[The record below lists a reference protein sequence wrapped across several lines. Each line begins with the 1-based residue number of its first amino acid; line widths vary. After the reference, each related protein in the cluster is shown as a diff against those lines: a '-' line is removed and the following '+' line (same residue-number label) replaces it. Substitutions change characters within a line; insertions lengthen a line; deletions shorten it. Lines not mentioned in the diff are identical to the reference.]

1 MNLSRSVSFCPQ
13 QNFHILSRVKNFKI
27 INGDDQ
33 NDHNLSPT
41 KLILIFYLGMY
52 LRSHIPKSSS
62 LRLLANLK
70 VSPVQVTLVKKCG
83 SQPDDHRPHPSLP
96 PSPTWEMDDL
106 VAISSLS
113 DSSRDIKQS
122 LTGAIFGPVRDQI
135 SINQQWLLPVVETWP
150 VIQWE
155 FWKVKS
161 NNTQLKDLSLE
172 LLLKKENYKISPLI
186 LS

>member
-1 MNLSRSVSFCPQ
+1 
-13 QNFHILSRVKNFKI
+13 
-27 INGDDQ
+27 
-33 NDHNLSPT
+33 
-41 KLILIFYLGMY
+41 
-52 LRSHIPKSSS
+52 
-62 LRLLANLK
+62 
-70 VSPVQVTLVKKCG
+70 
-83 SQPDDHRPHPSLP
+83 
-96 PSPTWEMDDL
+96 MDDL

-113 DSSRDIKQS
+113 DSRRDIKQS

-135 SINQQWLLPVVETWP
+135 SINQQWLLPVVESWP

>member
-13 QNFHILSRVKNFKI
+13 QNFHILQSRVKNFKI

-62 LRLLANLK
+62 LRLCANLK
-70 VSPVQVTLVKKCG
+70 VSPVQVTLVKKWFPT
-83 SQPDDHRPHPSLP
+83 QQDDHSTVAPAPRTTT
-96 PSPTWEMDDL
+96 PTSEMDDL

-135 SINQQWLLPVVETWP
+135 SINQQWLLPVEPWP
-150 VIQWE
+150 TSVSGS
-155 FWKVKS
+155 FGK
-161 NNTQLKDLSLE
+161 LSLIIP
-172 LLLKKENYKISPLI
+172 N
-186 LS
+186 